1 MTVDHPRKPLPTC
14 TPEEAGLSRA
24 RLDLIRT
31 VLQRDVDAA
40 RLPGAVL
47 MIARG
52 GQIAWQQAVG
62 QRRPGEADAMTL
74 DTLFRIYSMT
84 KPIVSVAMMR
94 LVEQGQALLSD
105 PVSRY
110 IPAFATSQ
118 VAVERDG
125 ALVLEPQLQP
135 ATLQDLLRHSAG
147 LTYAFTGD
155 SAVQRLYGQAGL
167 WDGNPDNAEFCAALA
182 KLPLAHQPGRFWAYS
197 HATDVLGHVVE
208 LIAGESLGVHL
219 RREIL
224 APLQMHDTAFSVPP
238 ERQHRIAE
246 PFAQCP
252 DSGTPVQLLDPRQ
265 PPRFESGG
273 GGLISSALDYAR
285 FVLMLRNGGE
295 LDGVRLLSPQTLAFM
310 TADHLGDM
318 PQEAG
323 LLDPGHGFGLG
334 FAVRRTGGLAPVPG
348 SAGTFFWSGVAGT
361 SFWVDPAQDLFALLL
376 TQAPNQRAHY
386 RQLFRSMVYGALLR

>member
-1 MTVDHPRKPLPTC
+1 MSAEHFSNTLPIC
-14 TPEEAGLSRA
+14 TPEQAGLSRA
-24 RLDLIRT
+24 RLENLRA
-31 VLQRDVDAA
+31 VLQRDVDAG

-47 MIARG
+47 MIARR
-52 GQIAWQQAVG
+52 GQVAWQQAVG
-62 QRRPGEADAMTL
+62 QRRPGDEDAMTM

-94 LVEQGQALLSD
+94 LIEQGRALLSD

-110 IPAFATSQ
+110 IPAFADSQ
-118 VAVERDG
+118 VAVERGG
-125 ALVLEPQLQP
+125 ALVLEPQQQP

-155 SAVQRLYGQAGL
+155 SPVQRLYGQADL
-167 WDGNPDNAEFCAALA
+167 WSGNPDNAEFCAALA
-182 KLPLAHQPGRFWAYS
+182 RLPLAHQPGRHWAYS

-208 LIAGESLGVHL
+208 LIAGEALSVHL
-219 RREIL
+219 QREIL

-238 ERQHRIAE
+238 GQQHRIAE
-246 PFAQCP
+246 PFAECP
-252 DSGTPVQLLDPRQ
+252 ESGTPVQLLDPRQ

-285 FVLMLRNGGE
+285 FVQMLRNGGE
-295 LDGVRLLSPQTLAFM
+295 LDGVRLLSPHTLAFM
-310 TADHLGDM
+310 TADHIGDM
-318 PQEAG
+318 PQDPG

-334 FAVRRTGGLAPVPG
+334 FAVRREAGRAPVPG
-348 SAGTFFWSGVAGT
+348 SVGTFFWSGVAGT

-376 TQAPNQRAHY
+376 TQAPNQRVHY
-386 RQLFRSMVYGALLR
+386 RQLFRALVYGALV

>member
-1 MTVDHPRKPLPTC
+1 MSAEHFSNPLPTC
-14 TPEEAGLSRA
+14 TPEQAGLRRA
-24 RLDLIRT
+24 RLETLRT
-31 VLQRDVDAA
+31 VLQRDVDAG

-62 QRRPGEADAMTL
+62 QRRPGETAVMTM

-94 LVEQGQALLSD
+94 LIEQGQALLSD

-110 IPAFATSQ
+110 IPAFADCR
-118 VAVERDG
+118 VAVARGDTLE
-125 ALVLEPQLQP
+125 LEPQLQP

-155 SAVQRLYGQAGL
+155 SPVQRLYDQAGL
-167 WDGNPDNAEFCAALA
+167 WNSNPDSAEFCAALA
-182 KLPLAHQPGRFWAYS
+182 QLPLAHQPGRFWAYS
-197 HATDVLGHVVE
+197 HATDVLGHVIE
-208 LIAGESLGVHL
+208 LITGEALSVHL
-219 RREIL
+219 QREIL
-224 APLQMHDTAFSVPP
+224 APLQMHDTAFSVPIDQ
-238 ERQHRIAE
+238 QHRIAE

-273 GGLISSALDYAR
+273 GGLISSAPDYAR

-295 LDGVRLLSPQTLAFM
+295 LDGVRLLSPHTLAFM
-310 TADHLGDM
+310 TADHIGDM
-318 PQEAG
+318 PQDPG

-334 FAVRRTGGLAPVPG
+334 FAVRRAAGIAPVPG
-348 SAGTFFWSGVAGT
+348 SVGTFFWSGVAGT

-386 RQLFRSMVYGALLR
+386 RQLFRTMVYGALVG

>member
-1 MTVDHPRKPLPTC
+1 MSAEHFSNILPTC
-14 TPEEAGLSRA
+14 TPEQAGLSRA
-24 RLDLIRT
+24 RLENLRA
-31 VLQRDVDAA
+31 VLQRDVDAG

-47 MIARG
+47 MIARR
-52 GQIAWQQAVG
+52 GQVAWQLAVG
-62 QRRPGEADAMTL
+62 RRRPGETDAMTM

-94 LVEQGQALLSD
+94 LIEQGRALLSD

-110 IPAFATSQ
+110 IPAFAQAQ
-118 VAVERDG
+118 VAVARGDQLE
-125 ALVLEPQLQP
+125 LEPQLQP

-155 SAVQRLYGQAGL
+155 SPVQRLYGQADL
-167 WDGNPDNAEFCAALA
+167 WSGNPDNAEFCAALA
-182 KLPLAHQPGRFWAYS
+182 RLPLAHQPGRHWAYS

-208 LIAGESLGVHL
+208 LIAGEALSAHL
-219 RREIL
+219 QREIL

-238 ERQHRIAE
+238 EQQHRIAE
-246 PFAQCP
+246 PFAECP
-252 DSGTPVQLLDPRQ
+252 ESGTPVQLLDPRQ

-273 GGLISSALDYAR
+273 GGLVSSALDYAR

-295 LDGVRLLSPQTLAFM
+295 LDGVRLISPHTLAFM
-310 TADHLGDM
+310 TADHIGDM
-318 PQEAG
+318 PQDPG

-334 FAVRRTGGLAPVPG
+334 FAVRREAGRAPVPG
-348 SAGTFFWSGVAGT
+348 SVGTFFWSGVAGT

-386 RQLFRSMVYGALLR
+386 RQLFRTMVYGALA